1 LHETESQL
9 NGKFSLFESGCRH
22 DSMECA
28 SKSNNAS
35 SNKRELFNIEAEIRK
50 QEFNG
55 K

>member
-1 LHETESQL
+1 
-9 NGKFSLFESGCRH
+9 
-22 DSMECA
+22 MENFLYWKVA
-28 SKSNNAS
+28 VAPTVWNVGPNANNAS